1 MMVINITWW
10 VVDIEFVE
18 LHKTMSQKE
27 ARARNQPL

>member
-1 MMVINITWW
+1 MMVILITWW

-27 ARARNQPL
+27 AGARYPPL